1 MRAPTRRVDIAGEL
15 WELRGDM
22 ESGFAFAELTG
33 QGLEDAFSRLRPL
46 FRAGEITR
54 ELAGLDPADPAY
66 DEKAAKL
73 HSEHREV
80 ARCQHDPRLWLE
92 LLYAFSAGYR
102 AESGWDNDNWEA
114 ADSGKHPLDRRGF
127 KQLLRS
133 LTPFD
138 VRQLRDI
145 LLNLYTQS
153 ISPPTTTAA
162 ETEASAAP
170 VSAVEASAAPQTGGE
185 PISSP

>member
-46 FRAGEITR
+46 FRAGEIVK
-54 ELAGLDPADPAY
+54 ELAALDPADPAY
-66 DEKAAKL
+66 DAKAAKL
-73 HSEHREV
+73 NSEHRD
-80 ARCQHDPRLWLE
+80 ASRCQNDPRLWIE

-138 VRQLRDI
+138 VRRLKDK
-145 LLNLYTQS
+145 LLDLYTQS
-153 ISPPTTTAA
+153 VSPPMTTVA

-170 VSAVEASAAPQTGGE
+170 VLVVEAKAVPQTGDA